1 MTFSVLGR
9 CADTGMVGIAIT
21 TSSIAVGAR
30 CPFVRAGV
38 GAVSTQ
44 NITDPSLGPAILD
57 RLATGATAPD
67 ALADVMASAPHAA
80 YRQVAVIDAAGLT
93 AGVSGNATLGTYAV
107 AQGRDVIAA
116 GNMLGQAGVPAAMV
130 AAFEATATD
139 AHLAGRLRDALQ
151 AGIDAGGEAGPVHSA
166 NLIVAH
172 VQSWPLVDLRVDW
185 DDDPVG
191 RLAELWRAY
200 EPEMDAYVTRALAP
214 QSAPSYG
221 VPGDP

>member
-1 MTFSVLGR
+1 M
-9 CADTGMVGIAIT
+9 
-21 TSSIAVGAR
+21 
-30 CPFVRAGV
+30 
-38 GAVSTQ
+38 
-44 NITDPSLGPAILD
+44 
-57 RLATGATAPD
+57 
-67 ALADVMASAPHAA
+67 
-80 YRQVAVIDAAGLT
+80 
-93 AGVSGNATLGTYAV
+93 
-107 AQGRDVIAA
+107 AQGHDVIAA

-172 VQSWPLVDLRVDW
+172 AQSWPLVDLRIDW